1 MIYEVLLTNDA
12 TEDLNDIYHYIETND
27 SLESANY
34 VLDNIEALLETLS
47 EQPLRGNYP
56 SELAALGIKEFRQ
69 ILFKPYRLIYGVT
82 ENQAVIYC
90 ILDGRRDIQ
99 SVLERRLLRH

>member
-1 MIYEVLLTNDA
+1 MIIGALLTDDA
-12 TEDLNDIYHYIETND
+12 AEDLNDIYQYIEAND

-34 VLDNIEALLETLS
+34 LLDNIESLLETLS
-47 EQPLRGNYP
+47 EQPFRGNYP

-69 ILFKPYRLIYGVT
+69 ILFKPYRLIYGIT
-82 ENQAVIYC
+82 GDQTIIYC

-99 SVLERRLLRH
+99 SVLERRLLSY